1 MVSNEPL
8 PASREVVRLDSRA
21 LLLDAANP
29 RFGAQDAGRG
39 QTELLDHIVQRF
51 GVDDV
56 LSSLVVN
63 GYFEAEPVVCRRQ
76 ADTST
81 FVVLEGNRR
90 LAACLILL
98 GDERA
103 RHQDRRREQF
113 RRRWQENGQ
122 PPINPIPALAF
133 EPNEQ
138 QDAILAYLGVRHI
151 ASAKPWDS
159 HAKAA
164 WIAKVVEAKELSI
177 ARIAAM
183 LGDRYGTV
191 NRMLEGYY
199 LVAQLTQS
207 GHFRPE
213 DSIRKGRGSVTAYPF
228 SWVYTILGYTTV
240 REFLGLSDEDA
251 HKNPLQLAHLDGA
264 GLLMRAMFGDR
275 ARGMSAAIEDSRQL
289 GALASAFASS
299 DKVCLLEQGKSLAE
313 AEQLA
318 QPIEKRLTESLA
330 TVRDEL
336 RDVAGRLSE
345 QAISEALATTLLP
358 ASGRNRRSATELD
371 RKLRTF
377 ATGEGEDG

>member
-1 MVSNEPL
+1 M
-8 PASREVVRLDSRA
+8 
-21 LLLDAANP
+21 
-29 RFGAQDAGRG
+29 
-39 QTELLDHIVQRF
+39 
-51 GVDDV
+51 
-56 LSSLVVN
+56 
-63 GYFEAEPVVCRRQ
+63 
-76 ADTST
+76 
-81 FVVLEGNRR
+81 
-90 LAACLILL
+90 
-98 GDERA
+98 
-103 RHQDRRREQF
+103 
-113 RRRWQENGQ
+113 
-122 PPINPIPALAF
+122 
-133 EPNEQ
+133 
-138 QDAILAYLGVRHI
+138 
-151 ASAKPWDS
+151 
-159 HAKAA
+159 
-164 WIAKVVEAKELSI
+164 
-177 ARIAAM
+177 
-183 LGDRYGTV
+183 
-191 NRMLEGYY
+191 
-199 LVAQLTQS
+199 AQLTQS

-251 HKNPLQLAHLDGA
+251 HENPLHLAHLDGA

-289 GALASAFASS
+289 GALASAFASC

-371 RKLRTF
+371 RKLR
-377 ATGEGEDG
+377 AIGTGEGEDG